1 MQLQWRHTV
10 PDDTPDVTYRPMN
23 QAPHDLF
30 QAEAAERRQQQSP
43 LANRMRPLTLDDYVG
58 QEHIIGPGRL
68 LRRSIEADQL
78 SSLILY
84 GPPGTG
90 KTTLASVIAN
100 TSSSAFVTL
109 NAVLAGV
116 KVLREEIEAAG
127 HRFAYRQQRT
137 TLFVDEV
144 HRWNKAQQDALLP
157 HVENGAIIFIGATT
171 ENPFFEVIKP
181 LVSRSRVFQLRPLDD
196 DAVSTLLTRALDD
209 PVNGFGGRPV
219 ALEDEARQHLVHMAN
234 GDARSALNALE
245 LAVNTTAAG
254 QDGVIRI
261 DLATAEESIQR
272 RAVLYDKQGDV
283 HYDAVSAFIKSLRG
297 SDPDAA
303 LYWGAKMIYAGE
315 DPSFLFRRMAILA
328 SEDIGLADP
337 QAVAVVESCWSL
349 FNRIGLPEGLYP
361 LSQAIL
367 HLATAPKS
375 NSAMALFAALEAVEQ
390 EKDQEVPTSL
400 KDGNRDATAFGHG
413 AGYLYPHAYRDH
425 WVAQQYLPAGL
436 EGRVFFEPGALGH
449 EAAIR
454 EQVLR
459 RREELL
465 AAAPEQ
471 GETTAE
477 GITYSPEDPN
487 REDWLRRAGN
497 AGSRHLGTVRDA
509 ICTRAGMQRHDRVL
523 VVRADNGL
531 LLAEACRAV
540 PEGGVWGQVASPK
553 AATGL
558 NLRYSELPELDRPV
572 LTSNLEELDPE
583 LRFERVL
590 GMDMLGGPQEAE
602 DLLAALTKIL
612 AGGGRMVFSQS
623 LPLMGQRVHSLLD
636 FRAEDK
642 MGTLLRE
649 VEENLWANHP
659 NPSLRWTEAALRDL
673 LAGLPLS
680 ADLELLEMADRRFVS
695 IKEIRSWFNSQ
706 SALGVALGRRGLSAD
721 DLARMSLRVEQEL
734 GNQTVPW
741 QRVTA
746 ILAAVYRP

>member
-1 MQLQWRHTV
+1 
-10 PDDTPDVTYRPMN
+10 MN
-23 QAPHDLF
+23 QDPQDLF
-30 QAEAAERRQQQSP
+30 QAEAAERRQRQSP
-43 LANRMRPLTLDDYVG
+43 LANRMRPQTLDDYVG

-127 HRFAYRQQRT
+127 HRFAYQRQRT

-181 LVSRSRVFQLRPLDD
+181 LVSRSRVFQLRPLEDE
-196 DAVSTLLTRALDD
+196 AVSTLLTRALED
-209 PVNGFGGRPV
+209 PDTGFGRRPV
-219 ALEDEARQHLVHMAN
+219 SLEDEARQHLVHMAN

-254 QDGVIRI
+254 RDGVIRI

-272 RAVLYDKQGDV
+272 RAVLYDKQGDA
-283 HYDAVSAFIKSLRG
+283 HYDAVSALIKSLRG

-303 LYWGAKMIYAGE
+303 LYWAAKMVYAGE

-337 QAVAVVESCWSL
+337 QAVAVVDSCWSL
-349 FNRIGLPEGLYP
+349 FERIGLPEGLYP
-361 LSQAIL
+361 LSQAVL
-367 HLATAPKS
+367 YLATASKS
-375 NSAMALFAALEAVEQ
+375 NSAMAIFAALEAVEQ

-436 EGRVFFEPGALGH
+436 EGRVFYEPGSLGH

-454 EQVLR
+454 DRVLR

-471 GETTAE
+471 ADAPAE
-477 GITYSPEDPN
+477 VITYSPEDPD

-497 AGSRHLGTVRDA
+497 AASRHLGTVRDA
-509 ICTRAGMQRHDRVL
+509 ICTGADMQRHDRVL

-540 PEGGVWGQVASPK
+540 PEGGVWGEVSSSE
-553 AATGL
+553 AATQL
-558 NLRYSELPELDRPV
+558 NLRYSELPALDRPV
-572 LTSNLEELDPE
+572 LTTGLEKLDPE
-583 LRFERVL
+583 LRFECVL
-590 GMDMLGGPQEAE
+590 GMDMLGGPPEAE
-602 DLLAALTKIL
+602 VLLAALTNVL
-612 AGGGRMVFSQS
+612 ADDGRLVFSQS
-623 LPLMGQRVHSLLD
+623 LPLMGQRVHSLLN
-636 FRAEDK
+636 FRPGDK
-642 MGTLLRE
+642 LGTLLRE
-649 VEENLWANHP
+649 VEEDLWVNHP
-659 NPSLRWTEAALRDL
+659 NPALCWTEADLRDL
-673 LAGLPLS
+673 LARLRL
-680 ADLELLEMADRRFVS
+680 AAEFDMRETVDRRFLSV
-695 IKEIRSWFNSQ
+695 KQLRSWFNPQ
-706 SALGVALGRRGLSAD
+706 SALGTALGRKGLSSD
-721 DLARMSLRVEQEL
+721 DLKGLSLRMEREL

-746 ILAAVYRP
+746 LVVAKHHSLNARRGGTWGG

>member
-209 PVNGFGGRPV
+209 PVNGFGGRLV

-254 QDGVIRI
+254 QDDVIRI

-367 HLATAPKS
+367 FLATAPKS

-471 GETTAE
+471 AEVAAE

-509 ICTRAGMQRHDRVL
+509 ICTRTGMQRHDRVL

-540 PEGGVWGQVASPK
+540 PEGGVWGQVSSPK
-553 AATGL
+553 AAAGL

-680 ADLELLEMADRRFVS
+680 ADLELLKMADRRFVS
-695 IKEIRSWFNSQ
+695 IKEIRSWFNPQ
-706 SALGVALGRRGLSAD
+706 SALGVALGRSGLSAD
-721 DLARMSLRVEQEL
+721 DLAEMSLRVEREL

-741 QRVTA
+741 QRITALVT
-746 ILAAVYRP
+746 VEHRP

>member
-1 MQLQWRHTV
+1 M
-10 PDDTPDVTYRPMN
+10 
-23 QAPHDLF
+23 
-30 QAEAAERRQQQSP
+30 
-43 LANRMRPLTLDDYVG
+43 
-58 QEHIIGPGRL
+58 
-68 LRRSIEADQL
+68 
-78 SSLILY
+78 
-84 GPPGTG
+84 
-90 KTTLASVIAN
+90 
-100 TSSSAFVTL
+100 
-109 NAVLAGV
+109 
-116 KVLREEIEAAG
+116 
-127 HRFAYRQQRT
+127 
-137 TLFVDEV
+137 
-144 HRWNKAQQDALLP
+144 
-157 HVENGAIIFIGATT
+157 
-171 ENPFFEVIKP
+171 
-181 LVSRSRVFQLRPLDD
+181 
-196 DAVSTLLTRALDD
+196 
-209 PVNGFGGRPV
+209 
-219 ALEDEARQHLVHMAN
+219 
-234 GDARSALNALE
+234 
-245 LAVNTTAAG
+245 
-254 QDGVIRI
+254 IRI

-272 RAVLYDKQGDV
+272 RAVLYDKQGDI

-337 QAVAVVESCWSL
+337 QAVSVVESCWSL

-367 HLATAPKS
+367 YLATAPKS

-390 EKDQEVPTSL
+390 EKDQEVPTLL

-425 WVAQQYLPAGL
+425 WVAQQYLPVGL
-436 EGRVFFEPGALGH
+436 EGRVFFEPGALGY
-449 EAAIR
+449 ESAIR
-454 EQVLR
+454 DQVLR

-471 GETTAE
+471 ADAPAE
-477 GITYSPEDPN
+477 GITYSPDDPG

-540 PEGGVWGQVASPK
+540 PEGGVWGQVSSPK
-553 AATGL
+553 AAAGL

-572 LTSNLEELDPE
+572 LATSLGELDPE

-602 DLLAALTKIL
+602 ELLSALTKVL
-612 AGGGRMVFSQS
+612 AGGGRVVFSQS

-642 MGTLLRE
+642 LGTLLRE

-673 LAGLPLS
+673 LARLPLS
-680 ADLELLEMADRRFVS
+680 AEIKLLETVDQRFVS
-695 IKEIRSWFNSQ
+695 VREIRSWLNPQ
-706 SALGVALGRRGLSAD
+706 SALGTGLGKNGLSAD
-721 DLARMSLRVEQEL
+721 KLAGLSLRMEQEL

-741 QRVTA
+741 QRVTV
-746 ILAAVYRP
+746 LVAAEHRP

>member
-1 MQLQWRHTV
+1 MHEQWRHTV
-10 PDDTPDVTYRPMN
+10 TDDNSGCNARPMN
-23 QAPHDLF
+23 QDPQDLF

-196 DAVSTLLTRALDD
+196 DAVSTLLTRALED
-209 PVNGFGGRPV
+209 PVNGFGGQPV

-367 HLATAPKS
+367 YLATAPKS

-390 EKDQEVPTSL
+390 EKDQEVPTPL

-425 WVAQQYLPAGL
+425 WVAQQYLPVGL
-436 EGRVFFEPGALGH
+436 EGWVFFEPGALGY

-471 GETTAE
+471 ADAPAE
-477 GITYSPEDPN
+477 GITYSPDDPG

-509 ICTRAGMQRHDRVL
+509 ICTRAGIQRHERVL

-540 PEGGVWGQVASPK
+540 PEGGVWGQVSSPK
-553 AATGL
+553 VAAGL

-572 LTSNLEELDPE
+572 LATNLEELDPS

-590 GMDMLGGPQEAE
+590 GMDLLGKPQEAE
-602 DLLAALTKIL
+602 DLLSALTKVL

-642 MGTLLRE
+642 LGTLLRE

-673 LAGLPLS
+673 LACLPLS
-680 ADLELLEMADRRFVS
+680 ADLELLETVDQRFVS
-695 IKEIRSWFNSQ
+695 VGEIRSWLNPQ
-706 SALGVALGRRGLSAD
+706 SALGAGLGKNGLSAD
-721 DLARMSLRVEQEL
+721 KLAGLSLRMEQEL

-741 QRVTA
+741 QRVTV
-746 ILAAVYRP
+746 LVAAEHRP

>member
-1 MQLQWRHTV
+1 M
-10 PDDTPDVTYRPMN
+10 
-23 QAPHDLF
+23 
-30 QAEAAERRQQQSP
+30 
-43 LANRMRPLTLDDYVG
+43 
-58 QEHIIGPGRL
+58 
-68 LRRSIEADQL
+68 
-78 SSLILY
+78 
-84 GPPGTG
+84 
-90 KTTLASVIAN
+90 
-100 TSSSAFVTL
+100 
-109 NAVLAGV
+109 
-116 KVLREEIEAAG
+116 
-127 HRFAYRQQRT
+127 
-137 TLFVDEV
+137 
-144 HRWNKAQQDALLP
+144 
-157 HVENGAIIFIGATT
+157 
-171 ENPFFEVIKP
+171 
-181 LVSRSRVFQLRPLDD
+181 RPLDD

-367 HLATAPKS
+367 FLATAPKS

-436 EGRVFFEPGALGH
+436 EGRVFFEPGALGY

-471 GETTAE
+471 AEVAAE

-531 LLAEACRAV
+531 LLAEAGRAV
-540 PEGGVWGQVASPK
+540 PEGGVWGQVSFPK
-553 AATGL
+553 AAAGL
-558 NLRYSELPELDRPV
+558 NLRYSELPALDRPV
-572 LTSNLEELDPE
+572 LASSLGELDPD

-602 DLLAALTKIL
+602 DLLSALTKVL
-612 AGGGRMVFSQS
+612 ADSGRMVFSQS

-695 IKEIRSWFNSQ
+695 VKEIRSWFNPQ

-721 DLARMSLRVEQEL
+721 DLARMSRRVEQEL

-746 ILAAVYRP
+746 TLTAVYRP